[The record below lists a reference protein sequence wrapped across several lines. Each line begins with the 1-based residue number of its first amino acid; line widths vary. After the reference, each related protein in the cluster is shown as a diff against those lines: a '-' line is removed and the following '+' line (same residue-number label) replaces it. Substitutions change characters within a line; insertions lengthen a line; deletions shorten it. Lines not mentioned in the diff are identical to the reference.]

1 MAGNHR
7 LQDQPIEGLALPI
20 VTPIAEYRAFWRAT
34 QNRTTNSYV
43 LLKSRYNFERNS
55 SRCRTRVLN
64 FHFSGSEAALG

>member
-34 QNRTTNSYV
+34 QNKTANSYV
-43 LLKSRYNFERNS
+43 IEI
-55 SRCRTRVLN
+55 TM
-64 FHFSGSEAALG
+64 